1 MADVNTEVVAAHA
14 GGPSLDVLLSTYQ
27 GARYLPEQLDSIL
40 AQSRPG
46 LRILVRDDGSS
57 DTTSAVLADYAARYP
72 EIVRIDDHRAG
83 LGACGSFVALLE
95 RSDADYVFF
104 CDQDDVWLP
113 GRLDRMLNG
122 MRELQRQFGANR
134 PFLVHSDLVVVDASL
149 RLLHPSFCAYQY
161 LDPVRGG
168 TLPRLLVQNV
178 VTGCAAMINR
188 ALARRA
194 VPIPPEAVMHDWWLA
209 LVAAAVGRIGW
220 LPEPTILY
228 RQHDANRVG
237 AKRWGPGYVLRHA
250 IELFAEEGAG
260 MRLRDGQRQAAALLA
275 HLGPDMPEV
284 LRRTVMAYAN
294 LSRYNVLA
302 RRILLLRHGV
312 RKTGWARNLGMWMR
326 I

>member
-1 MADVNTEVVAAHA
+1 MITDENTDVVATHA
-14 GGPSLDVLLSTYQ
+14 GGPSLDVLLPTYQ
-27 GARYLPEQLDSIL
+27 GAEYLPKQLDSIL

-57 DTTSAVLADYAARYP
+57 DATPAVLADYAVRHP
-72 EIVRIDDHRAG
+72 GIVWIDNRRPR
-83 LGACGSFVALLE
+83 LGVCASFAALLE

-104 CDQDDVWLP
+104 CDQDDMSLP
-113 GRLDRMLNG
+113 GRLNRMLDG
-122 MRELQRQFGANR
+122 MRELTAVRGGHAAFGPQRPRGRRCVAA
-134 PFLVHSDLVVVDASL
+134 PSSPVVL
-149 RLLHPSFCAYQY
+149 PYQY

-188 ALARRA
+188 VLARRA

-220 LPEPTILY
+220 LAEPTILY
-228 RQHDANRVG
+228 RQHQANRVG

-250 IELFAEEGAG
+250 LSLFAEDGAG
-260 MRLRDGQRQAAALLA
+260 TRLRDGQRQAAALAA

-294 LSRYNVLA
+294 LSSHNALA
-302 RRILLLRHGV
+302 RRILLLRHGI
-312 RKTGWARNLGMWMR
+312 RKIGWARNLGMWIR

>member
-1 MADVNTEVVAAHA
+1 VNEDVRATDA
-14 GGPSLDVLLSTYQ
+14 GSPSLDVLLPTYQ

-46 LRILVRDDGSS
+46 LRILVRDDASS
-57 DTTSAVLADYAARYP
+57 DATPAVLADYAARHP
-72 EIVRIDDHRAG
+72 EIVQIDDHRAG

-95 RSDADYVFF
+95 RSDADYICF

-113 GRLDRMLNG
+113 DRLNRMLTR
-122 MRELQRQFGANR
+122 MREIQQQFGAEM
-134 PFLVHSDLVVVDASL
+134 PLLVHSDLVVVDASL
-149 RLLHPSFCAYQY
+149 GLLHPSFCAYQH
-161 LDPVRGG
+161 LDPLGGG

-194 VPIPPEAVMHDWWLA
+194 RPIPPEAVMHDWWLA

-220 LPEPTILY
+220 LAEPTVLY
-228 RQHDANRVG
+228 RQHEANRVG
-237 AKRWGPGYVLRHA
+237 AQRWGPGYVLRHA
-250 IELFAEEGAG
+250 LGLFAAEGAG

-294 LSRYNVLA
+294 LSSHNALA
-302 RRILLLRHGV
+302 RRVLLLRHGI
-312 RKTGWARNLGMWMR
+312 RKTGWARNLGMWIR